1 MVRDFRRSSEKGSLS
16 MVEAKDILKESSQ
29 LAEHSIDRV
38 VHGSFWPTDIRKEEL
53 NDCVIYINNKK
64 FESQLWRLSPLGG
77 EFLASDKASLVIREG
92 DEINIS
98 MLVGGQRCDFQGLAI
113 CSQYDSKHGKIF
125 GVRWIPAK
133 LENKSKNTDSRSTK
147 RWICSEAFLPSGV
160 VTNPHK
166 FHDIILFKVMD
177 ISAKGFQL
185 RTSLR
190 NKFLIPGMTFSGTF
204 SFPLI
209 GKSEIK
215 FCIKNTKLDSINDK
229 EILRLGV
236 ELIEPNKSVLSM
248 IAQYAVQF
256 SDVESIEDLESEGLT
271 VKGVSRKYEIGYCKT
286 DYDFNEVLK
295 LRKGS
300 FPSSEDEASQFAD
313 IYDTRSRIF
322 VCKQFGKCIGSV
334 RLQIT
339 DQSEKL
345 EFQCFLNLFVI
356 CDIFL

>member
-1 MVRDFRRSSEKGSLS
+1 MASE
-16 MVEAKDILKESSQ
+16 
-29 LAEHSIDRV
+29 
-38 VHGSFWPTDIRKEEL
+38 
-53 NDCVIYINNKK
+53 
-64 FESQLWRLSPLGG
+64 
-77 EFLASDKASLVIREG
+77 KASLVIKEG

-98 MLVGGQRCDFQGLAI
+98 MLVGGQRCEFQGLAI
-113 CSQYDSKHGKIF
+113 CSQYDSQHGKIF

-133 LENKSKNTDSRSTK
+133 IENKAKNTDSRSTK
-147 RWICSEAFLPSGV
+147 RWICSEAFLPSAV

-215 FCIKNTKLDSINDK
+215 FCIKNTKLDSIDGK

-236 ELIEPNKSVLSM
+236 ELVEPNKSVLSM

-256 SDVESIEDLESEGLT
+256 SDVESIEDLEKEGLK

-286 DYDFNEVLK
+286 DFDFNEVLK
-295 LRKGS
+295 LRKLL
-300 FPSSEDEASQFAD
+300 F
-313 IYDTRSRIF
+313 
-322 VCKQFGKCIGSV
+322 
-334 RLQIT
+334 QIMMK
-339 DQSEKL
+339 S
-345 EFQCFLNLFVI
+345 
-356 CDIFL
+356 